1 MSKTTLFAR
10 IAVAQ
15 GVLAASAVLAASPA
29 DAATTYHVQ
38 GTNGTLAI
46 QSQPA
51 VNHVVGW
58 LANSAA
64 VQVVCQINNGG
75 TDPYDGLTS
84 RTWDKLTSGN
94 WVYDWY
100 ISTPPQGSDVFPPG
114 VPHCNGPLPLST
126 SIAVPSLPIGGI
138 QAYGYTA
145 GP

>member
-15 GVLAASAVLAASPA
+15 GVLAAAAVLAASPA
-29 DAATTYHVQ
+29 DAATTYYVQ
-38 GTNGTLAI
+38 GTSGTLAI

-58 LANSAA
+58 LNTGAA
-64 VQVVCQINNGG
+64 VKAPCQINNGD
-75 TDPYDGLTS
+75 TAPYDGLTS

-100 ISTPPQGSDVFPPG
+100 ISTPPQGSDGYSPG
-114 VPHCNGPLPLST
+114 VPHCAGPLPLTT
-126 SIAVPSLPIGGI
+126 SIAVRRPALGG
-138 QAYGYTA
+138 GS
-145 GP
+145 GEE